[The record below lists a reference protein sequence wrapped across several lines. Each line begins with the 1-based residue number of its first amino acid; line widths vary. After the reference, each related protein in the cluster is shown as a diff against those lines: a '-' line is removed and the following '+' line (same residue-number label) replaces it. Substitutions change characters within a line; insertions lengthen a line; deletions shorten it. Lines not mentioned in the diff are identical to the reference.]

1 MYIGLLED
9 DPHIAQDVRDLLE
22 GAGHKVRD
30 FDNGGEMISALS
42 RDTLDLFVLDWW
54 VPEKTGIQVL
64 GHIRGTLGLTTPVL
78 FLTSR
83 SDEKDI
89 VAALNAGADDYC
101 TKPIQSQ
108 VLLARIAALLRR
120 TYPDHDSKSHKEY
133 LGYTFN
139 PADQTVTFG
148 SQVQT
153 LTDKEFNLALYFF
166 QNAERAISRKRLMLE
181 LWGEEGD
188 ALSRA
193 LDVHVSAVRK
203 KLALSATS
211 TVARLRPIYGFGYRL
226 VSVQSGDDDE

>member
-9 DPHIAQDVRDLLE
+9 DPHIAQDVCALLE
-22 GAGHKVRD
+22 GGGHKVGK

-42 RDTLDLFVLDWW
+42 RDTFDLFVLDWW
-54 VPEKTGIQVL
+54 VPEKTGFQVL
-64 GHIRGTLGLTTPVL
+64 AHIRATLGLKTPVL

-101 TKPIQSQ
+101 TKPLQSQ
-108 VLLARIAALLRR
+108 VLLARITALLRR
-120 TYPDHDSKSHKEY
+120 TYPQPQSNSNKY
-133 LGYTFN
+133 VLGYTFN

-148 SQVQT
+148 DKVQT

-166 QNAERAISRKRLMLE
+166 ENAERAISRKRLMLE
-181 LWGEEGD
+181 LWGQEGD

-193 LDVHVSAVRK
+193 LDVHVSAVRR
-203 KLALSATS
+203 KLGLSATS

-226 VSVQSGDDDE
+226 VSFQTDQDGE